1 MRINT
6 GLSILQILINFQ
18 DIFARKYYFHIRGW
32 RMKLTFG
39 LLVFSYMLCAY
50 FLQTG
55 LHVYC
60 FLSFSDTGHLFCS
73 LFSLRVYS
81 EASMLELFKDT
92 WTIFSLKRRNSLHF
106 WLYYIY
112 KQLAAAPLC
121 VNARVFAQNLSF
133 FFNLWYNMNKN
144 AWNIFNVNIC

>member
-1 MRINT
+1 MPKCKLASFISHSTRKLPSNLNFDLHSLCGMRINT

-60 FLSFSDTGHLFCS
+60 FLPFSDTGHLFCS

-92 WTIFSLKRRNSLHF
+92 
-106 WLYYIY
+106 
-112 KQLAAAPLC
+112 
-121 VNARVFAQNLSF
+121 
-133 FFNLWYNMNKN
+133 
-144 AWNIFNVNIC
+144 